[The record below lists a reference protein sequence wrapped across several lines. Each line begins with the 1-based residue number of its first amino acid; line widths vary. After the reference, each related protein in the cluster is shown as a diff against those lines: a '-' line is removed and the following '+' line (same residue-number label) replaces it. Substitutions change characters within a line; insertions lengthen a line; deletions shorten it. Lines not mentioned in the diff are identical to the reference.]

1 MSLNLYAFFITDFS
15 VFIPIFAGVLISGL
29 LTYFHFMYYVHVLK
43 QKKLGFVRSLF
54 FITALRM
61 LLIVL
66 SIVVCFRLFREQ
78 LVAFTLST
86 LISYIAFSLYEIIIT
101 NNQLDQKSLPNVGS
115 D

>member
-1 MSLNLYAFFITDFS
+1 MGHNLYTYFITDFS

-29 LTYFHFMYYVHVLK
+29 LTFFHFMYYVRVLR
-43 QKKLGFVRSLF
+43 QKKSGFIRSLF

-66 SIVVCFRLFREQ
+66 SIVACFRLFREQ
-78 LVAFTLST
+78 LIAFTLSI

-101 NNQLDQKSLPNVGS
+101 NNQLDQKSLPNV
-115 D
+115 